1 MNAMLT
7 PIQQLPLTEAQRQTA
22 LNHNILALDLDCTAL
37 LHQPERGSGVYVLDQ
52 YAQPRGAAV
61 TCALL
66 LALHLNGTCPR
77 RWSFY
82 SHRDVDALR
91 RAENRLH
98 SF

>member
-1 MNAMLT
+1 MLT
-7 PIQQLPLTEAQRQTA
+7 PIQQLSLTEAQRQTA
-22 LNHNILALDLDCTAL
+22 LTHNILAMDLDRVAL
-37 LHQPERGSGVYVLDQ
+37 LHQPERGNGVYVLDQ
-52 YAQPRGAAV
+52 YPQPRSTAV

-66 LALHLNGTCPR
+66 LALHLNGTHRR

-82 SHRDVDALR
+82 NHRDVDALR

>member
-1 MNAMLT
+1 MLT
-7 PIQQLPLTEAQRQTA
+7 PIQQLPLTEVQRQTV

-37 LHQPERGSGVYVLDQ
+37 LHQPERGNGVYVLDQ
-52 YAQPRGAAV
+52 YPHPRSAAV

-66 LALHLNGTCPR
+66 LALHLNGTHRR

-82 SHRDVDALR
+82 NHRDVDALG

>member
-1 MNAMLT
+1 MLT

-22 LNHNILALDLDCTAL
+22 LNHHILALDLDCTAL

-61 TCALL
+61 TCSLL

-77 RWSFY
+77 RWSF
-82 SHRDVDALR
+82 LQPPR
-91 RAENRLH
+91 RRCAPASREPAPFLLA
-98 SF
+98 

>member
-1 MNAMLT
+1 MLM
-7 PIQQLPLTEAQRQTA
+7 PIQQLSLTEAQRQTA
-22 LNHNILALDLDCTAL
+22 LTYNILAMDLDRVAL

-52 YAQPRGAAV
+52 YAQPRGAVV

-66 LALHLNGTCPR
+66 LALHLNGTHRR

-82 SHRDVDALR
+82 NHRDGDALG

>member
-1 MNAMLT
+1 MLT
-7 PIQQLPLTEAQRQTA
+7 PIQQLPLTEATPSR

-37 LHQPERGSGVYVLDQ
+37 LHQPERGSGVYVLGQ

-82 SHRDVDALR
+82 SHRDVDALPASER
-91 RAENRLH
+91 EPAPFLLA
-98 SF
+98 